1 MNKKNLRA
9 SALLLLIVVLYW
21 IQGYFAPQPEK
32 PQVLAKEIQT
42 VVVNESVASDFSLP
56 INVKSE
62 TKAFSKVDIRSQT
75 SEKVVNIGFKDGDY
89 VNEGEVICTL
99 DSGERLANFKRAE
112 IGFNSAKE
120 LSKKGL
126 SSQSSL
132 VAAETTF
139 EQARIALERT
149 NIAAPFRG
157 FVDNLAKEGQLLQ
170 NGQICASLVSLSPLK
185 IVGNVSELV
194 VSKIKPGQP
203 VKIKLISG
211 EEFEAAVTFVAS
223 TADSQTRTF
232 RVESELPNEQS
243 SVKDGLT
250 GEMTIFTD
258 SQKAHFIPT
267 SAFLLADNG
276 DVALATVLNSVIKIY
291 TVQILIDT
299 VAGAWVTGLPE
310 EANIVVAGQGFVKEG
325 EEVNSVSR

>member
-1 MNKKNLRA
+1 M
-9 SALLLLIVVLYW
+9 
-21 IQGYFAPQPEK
+21 
-32 PQVLAKEIQT
+32 
-42 VVVNESVASDFSLP
+42 
-56 INVKSE
+56 
-62 TKAFSKVDIRSQT
+62 
-75 SEKVVNIGFKDGDY
+75 
-89 VNEGEVICTL
+89 
-99 DSGERLANFKRAE
+99 
-112 IGFNSAKE
+112 
-120 LSKKGL
+120 
-126 SSQSSL
+126 
-132 VAAETTF
+132 
-139 EQARIALERT
+139 
-149 NIAAPFRG
+149 
-157 FVDNLAKEGQLLQ
+157 
-170 NGQICASLVSLSPLK
+170 K

-211 EEFEAAVTFVAS
+211 EEFETAVTFVAS

-276 DVALATVLNSVIKIY
+276 DVALATVLNSVIRIY

-325 EEVNSVSR
+325 EKVNSVSR